1 MQKEKLQEYLDKFIY
16 TNPYSFIKE
25 IGENCSD
32 TEMFT
37 NFILEPIITLENLG
51 VKITSD
57 EATMMI
63 MSGTFEWFKMNYSL
77 LKMTENCDRDYIS
90 SIEPIYQ
97 MIAPQNT
104 DMQENAQAIVN
115 ATFVYYG
122 KDIEELEG

>member
-1 MQKEKLQEYLDKFIY
+1 MRKEKLQEYLDEFVY
-16 TNPYSFIKE
+16 TNPYFLKEE

-32 TEMFT
+32 AEMFT

-51 VKITSD
+51 VQITPD
-57 EATMMI
+57 ETTMMI
-63 MSGTFEWFKMNYSL
+63 MSGTFEWFKMNYNL
-77 LKMTENCDRDYIS
+77 LRMTEVCDRDYIS